1 MTGLNGVEVTRT
13 SPDANPR
20 EKSRVSTKITRRD
33 FAVTASAGVG
43 LGLAGCVGPSK
54 AGERL
59 KLAHT
64 LNSDHPVHKAMVFM
78 GEKLSALSGGT
89 MGVDIYP
96 NGQLGSERQLI
107 ELLQIGALA
116 MTKVSAISVEGFS
129 PNMKLFSIPY
139 LFQDNAH
146 YWRVLNSEIGTS
158 LLNSLRDVRLQGL
171 GYYGAGSRSFYMSE
185 APVRSPAD
193 LVSKKIRVL
202 PSRTSIDMIEA
213 MGGAATP
220 MPSGEL
226 YTALQQG
233 IVDGAENNPPSY
245 YLSKDFE
252 VAKYYTLDE
261 HTSVPDLVIMS
272 RRVFDGLTDQQRAWV
287 KEAMAASVLHQRE
300 LWAAAEKEALTEVA
314 KAGVEIIYPDK
325 QPFRDAVAPMKAEF
339 SKTELG
345 PLIRRVEDLEAKQ

>member
-1 MTGLNGVEVTRT
+1 MTGI
-13 SPDANPR
+13 
-20 EKSRVSTKITRRD
+20 SRRH
-33 FAVTASAGVG
+33 FTAATGATLG
-43 LGLAGCVGPSK
+43 LGLTGCSGK
-54 AGERL
+54 AISGTRL

-64 LNSDHPVHKAMVFM
+64 LNSDHPVHKAMAFM
-78 GEKLSALSGGT
+78 GETLAELSSGS
-89 MGVDIYP
+89 MSVDIYP

-129 PNMKLFSIPY
+129 PSMKLFSIPY
-139 LFQDNAH
+139 LFKDKEH
-146 YWRVLNSEIGTS
+146 YWRVLNSDIGVS
-158 LLNSLRDVRLQGL
+158 LLDSLRDVRLQGL
-171 GYYGAGSRSFYMSE
+171 GYYDAGSRSFYMSE
-185 APVRSPAD
+185 VPVRTPAD
-193 LVSKKIRVL
+193 LISKKIRVL
-202 PSRTSIDMIEA
+202 PSRTAINMIEA

-261 HTSVPDLVIMS
+261 HTSVPDILIMS
-272 RRVFDGLTDQQRAWV
+272 RRVFDGLNDQQRDWV
-287 KEAMAASVLHQRE
+287 KKAMAASVLHQRK
-300 LWAAAEKEALTEVA
+300 LWAEAEELALSEVA
-314 KAGVEIIYPDK
+314 KSGVEIIYPDK

-339 SKTELG
+339 LKSDLG
-345 PLIRRVEDLEAKQ
+345 TLIGQIEAMETQT

>member
-1 MTGLNGVEVTRT
+1 MIAISRRRFTAATGATL
-13 SPDANPR
+13 
-20 EKSRVSTKITRRD
+20 
-33 FAVTASAGVG
+33 G
-43 LGLAGCVGPSK
+43 LGLTGCSSK
-54 AGERL
+54 AISGTRL

-64 LNSDHPVHKAMVFM
+64 LNSDHPVHKGMAFM
-78 GEKLSALSGGT
+78 GETLAELSGGS
-89 MGVDIYP
+89 MSVDIYP

-129 PNMKLFSIPY
+129 PSMKLFSIPY
-139 LFQDNAH
+139 LFKDKEH
-146 YWRVLNSEIGTS
+146 YWRVLNSEIGVS
-158 LLNSLRDVRLQGL
+158 LLDSLRDVRLQGL
-171 GYYGAGSRSFYMSE
+171 GYYDAGSRSFYMSE
-185 APVRSPAD
+185 APVRTPAD
-193 LVSKKIRVL
+193 LISKKIRVL
-202 PSRTSIDMIEA
+202 PSRTAINMIEA

-261 HTSVPDLVIMS
+261 HTSVPDILIMS
-272 RRVFDGLTDQQRAWV
+272 RRVFDGLNDEQRGWV
-287 KEAMAASVLHQRE
+287 KTAMDASVVHQRK
-300 LWAAAEKEALTEVA
+300 LWAEAEDLALTEVA

-339 SKTELG
+339 LKSDLG
-345 PLIRRVEDLEAKQ
+345 PLIRQIEAMETKT

>member
-1 MTGLNGVEVTRT
+1 MAISRRRFTAATGATL
-13 SPDANPR
+13 
-20 EKSRVSTKITRRD
+20 
-33 FAVTASAGVG
+33 G
-43 LGLAGCVGPSK
+43 LGLTGCSSK
-54 AGERL
+54 AISGTRL

-64 LNSDHPVHKAMVFM
+64 LNSDHPVHKGMAFM
-78 GEKLSALSGGT
+78 GETLAELSGGS
-89 MGVDIYP
+89 MSVDIYP

-129 PNMKLFSIPY
+129 PSMKLFSIPY
-139 LFQDNAH
+139 LFKDKEH
-146 YWRVLNSEIGTS
+146 YWRVLNSEIGVS
-158 LLNSLRDVRLQGL
+158 LLDSLRDVRLQGL
-171 GYYGAGSRSFYMSE
+171 GYYDAGSRSFYMSE
-185 APVRSPAD
+185 APVRTPAD
-193 LVSKKIRVL
+193 LISKKIRVL
-202 PSRTSIDMIEA
+202 PSRTAINMIEA

-261 HTSVPDLVIMS
+261 HTSVPDILIMS
-272 RRVFDGLTDQQRAWV
+272 RRVFDGLNDEQRGWV
-287 KEAMAASVLHQRE
+287 KTAMDASVVHQRK
-300 LWAAAEKEALTEVA
+300 LWAEAEDLALTEVA

-339 SKTELG
+339 LKSDLG
-345 PLIRRVEDLEAKQ
+345 PLIRQIEAMETKT

>member
-1 MTGLNGVEVTRT
+1 MT
-13 SPDANPR
+13 
-20 EKSRVSTKITRRD
+20 KFSRRS
-33 FAVTASAGVG
+33 FTAAAGAG
-43 LGLAGCVGPSK
+43 LGLGLTGCSGSVVSGT
-54 AGERL
+54 RL

-64 LNSDHPVHKAMVFM
+64 LNSDHPVHKGMVFM
-78 GEKLSALSGGT
+78 GERLSELSSGS

-107 ELLQIGALA
+107 ELLQIGSLA

-129 PNMKLFSIPY
+129 PSMKVFSIPY
-139 LFQDNAH
+139 LFKDKDH

-171 GYYGAGSRSFYMSE
+171 GYYDAGSRSFYMSE
-185 APVRSPAD
+185 TPVRTPAD
-193 LVSKKIRVL
+193 LISKKIRVL
-202 PSRTSIDMIEA
+202 PSRTAIDMIEA

-245 YLSKDFE
+245 YLTKDFE

-261 HTSVPDLVIMS
+261 HTSVPDLLIMS
-272 RRVFDGLTDQQRAWV
+272 RRIFDGFTDQQRDWV
-287 KEAMAASVLHQRE
+287 RKAMADSVVHQRK
-300 LWAAAEKEALTEVA
+300 LWADAEELALSEVA

-325 QPFRDAVAPMKAEF
+325 QPFRDAVAPMKAKF
-339 SKTELG
+339 SDSKLG
-345 PLIRRVEDLEAKQ
+345 VLIRQIEAMETKT

>member
-1 MTGLNGVEVTRT
+1 MMAISRRRFTAATGATL
-13 SPDANPR
+13 
-20 EKSRVSTKITRRD
+20 
-33 FAVTASAGVG
+33 G
-43 LGLAGCVGPSK
+43 LGLTGCSSK
-54 AGERL
+54 AISGTRL

-64 LNSDHPVHKAMVFM
+64 LNSDHPVHKGMAFM
-78 GEKLSALSGGT
+78 GETLAELSGGS
-89 MGVDIYP
+89 MSVDIYP

-129 PNMKLFSIPY
+129 PSMKLFSIPY
-139 LFQDNAH
+139 LFKDKEH
-146 YWRVLNSEIGTS
+146 YWRVLNSEIGVS
-158 LLNSLRDVRLQGL
+158 LLDSLRDVRLQGL
-171 GYYGAGSRSFYMSE
+171 GYYDAGSRSFYMSE
-185 APVRSPAD
+185 APVRTPAD
-193 LVSKKIRVL
+193 LISKKIRVL
-202 PSRTSIDMIEA
+202 PSRTAINMIEA

-261 HTSVPDLVIMS
+261 HTSVPDILIMS
-272 RRVFDGLTDQQRAWV
+272 RRVFDGLNDEQRGWV
-287 KEAMAASVLHQRE
+287 KTAMDASVVHQRK
-300 LWAAAEKEALTEVA
+300 LWAEAEDLALTEVA

-339 SKTELG
+339 LKSDLG
-345 PLIRRVEDLEAKQ
+345 PLIRQIEAMETKT